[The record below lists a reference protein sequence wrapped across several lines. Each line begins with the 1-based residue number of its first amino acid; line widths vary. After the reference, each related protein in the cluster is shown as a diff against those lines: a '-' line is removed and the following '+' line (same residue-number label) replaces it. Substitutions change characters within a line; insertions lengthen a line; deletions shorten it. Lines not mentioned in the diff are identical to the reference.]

1 MPTILERLA
10 ALFSR
15 DMRAVLR
22 NPDIR
27 KAPGVFRRALPVK
40 KERGVKMKIEYGSDV
55 GFLFK
60 LRLGRSSASAEVE
73 AAVLPG

>member
-27 KAPGVFRRALPVK
+27 KAPGWSGRALPVK
-40 KERGVKMKIEYGSDV
+40 KERSENEELVI
-55 GFLFK
+55 
-60 LRLGRSSASAEVE
+60 
-73 AAVLPG
+73 